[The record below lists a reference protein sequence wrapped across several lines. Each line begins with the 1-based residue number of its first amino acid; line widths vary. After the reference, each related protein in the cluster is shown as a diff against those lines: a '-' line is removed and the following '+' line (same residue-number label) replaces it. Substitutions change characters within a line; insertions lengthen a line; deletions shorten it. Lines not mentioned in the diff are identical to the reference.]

1 MLNSVPESMRACLI
15 EAAKLAGP
23 AFKRKMSDP
32 PFAGAASGSGPLSFN
47 ISVDAG
53 RGPPAPAAGAV
64 AAFATAAAGSTG
76 GSSSIP
82 NAGEAGSQRVCV
94 CVESPCQSRH
104 MGCGAAVAVSALLF
118 GPRHLSLVSACVQ
131 PAAESDPLIS
141 GLMVGALGS
150 DPLLGPLPPLSAP
163 PSSIPTLPL
172 PQPVQAARQV
182 AGSSAAGPAASGSGA
197 GAQQLLNMGMLG

>member
-23 AFKRKMSDP
+23 AFKHKVSDP
-32 PFAGAASGSGPLSFN
+32 AAAGAASSSGPLSFN

-53 RGPPAPAAGAV
+53 RGPPAPAADAV
-64 AAFATAAAGSTG
+64 AAFATAAANGAG
-76 GSSSIP
+76 GSGGMP
-82 NAGEAGSQRVCV
+82 NAGEACGRTFGSRN
-94 CVESPCQSRH
+94 
-104 MGCGAAVAVSALLF
+104 
-118 GPRHLSLVSACVQ
+118 SLPYISLWCYAGFCMFHASLASSCRRLCFP

-163 PSSIPTLPL
+163 PSSIPALPL
-172 PQPVQAARQV
+172 PGAVQAAGRA
-182 AGSSAAGPAASGSGA
+182 AGSSAAGPAAGG
-197 GAQQLLNMGMLG
+197 GAQQLLSMGMLG